1 MVVQPSKT
9 RLLGYKSRDDSKRGN
24 YLQLGVESRAESL
37 SRLLSLPPPPSCFR
51 LTACLCRDVK
61 AARCVFDC
69 LCLCVG
75 RVGLLQLSV
84 WCRLLLCLTYD
95 EFVQQSVKIGT
106 FFFLREFHRRTDS
119 DNPLSLCFTRHISEV
134 P

>member
-37 SRLLSLPPPPSCFR
+37 SRLLSPSPTPSCFR

-61 AARCVFDC
+61 AAP
-69 LCLCVG
+69 LCV
-75 RVGLLQLSV
+75 
-84 WCRLLLCLTYD
+84 
-95 EFVQQSVKIGT
+95 
-106 FFFLREFHRRTDS
+106 
-119 DNPLSLCFTRHISEV
+119 
-134 P
+134 